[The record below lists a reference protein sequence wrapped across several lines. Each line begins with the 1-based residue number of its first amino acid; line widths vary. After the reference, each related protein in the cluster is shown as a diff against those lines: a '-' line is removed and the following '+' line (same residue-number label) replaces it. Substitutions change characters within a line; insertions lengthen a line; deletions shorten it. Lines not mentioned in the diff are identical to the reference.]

1 MKNRLFAFLILAV
14 LTFSVGFRVT
24 ISAAGPHPPHR
35 ECAMSDE
42 SFARLLQLIDEESFD
57 SGKLRIIEA
66 ATLGGYFSCDQV
78 ATILSKIS
86 FSSEKKKVIQM
97 MANSIVGFRG
107 LDHVLEQINFDSDKR
122 EVLEIL
128 GIPYFRF

>member
-1 MKNRLFAFLILAV
+1 MLFNLCFRRICIAITIIIR
-14 LTFSVGFRVT
+14 TFVQWINIKR
-24 ISAAGPHPPHR
+24 
-35 ECAMSDE
+35 
-42 SFARLLQLIDEESFD
+42 IDEESFG

-107 LDHVLEQINFDSDKR
+107 LDHVLEQFNFDSDKR